1 MTRFR
6 LDPTWRRPNAGQP
19 GAGQLVIAGSP
30 LRLFRL
36 SPGGAHVIA
45 QVEAGEAPA
54 TAAVRQLLDRFVEAG
69 ALHPVPEPAESPFTA
84 DDVTFVI
91 PAFADLP
98 TGQTTFWARF
108 VSDIETNQPQI
119 PEGRPEGR
127 PGGGLEGVRVI
138 VVDDA
143 SPTPLAVAATHSDGD
158 STPSVTWLRHD
169 TNRGPGAARNTG
181 LAHVT
186 TSLVA
191 FVDTDVALP
200 AGWLEPLLAH
210 FADDRVALV
219 APRVTSAPGPGRLA
233 AYETRHSPLDLGD
246 QPARIAAG
254 TRVSYV
260 PAAVLV
266 CRTDSLRE
274 LGGFDEGLRF
284 GEDVDLLW
292 RLTEAGYRARYEP
305 ASVVLHSPRST
316 WGELWRQR
324 FGYGRSAAPLAQR
337 HRRALAPVR
346 MSGWS
351 AAVWVL
357 VALRRP
363 WPAIAVAAGT
373 LVALQRKLGD
383 VPARESARLVGL
395 GHLAAGGQF
404 ARAITRVWWPVAAA
418 LALVSRRARL
428 PIAIAVVAPR
438 LGEAL
443 RSRSLTPLADSP
455 ARLADEMA
463 YGAGLWAG
471 VIGEREVGPLVPEFT
486 TWPQRGGR

>member
-6 LDPTWRRPNAGQP
+6 LDPTWRRP

-45 QVEAGEAPA
+45 QVEAGEAPE
-54 TAAVRQLLDRFVEAG
+54 TAAVRQFLDRFVEAG
-69 ALHPVPEPAESPFTA
+69 ALHPMPEPAASPFTA
-84 DDVTFVI
+84 DDVTIVI
-91 PAFADLP
+91 PAFASPPTDLTTDLTTDP
-98 TGQTTFWARF
+98 TTDLTTIWARF
-108 VSDIETNQPQI
+108 VSEPETNQPQI
-119 PEGRPEGR
+119 PEGGPEGG
-127 PGGGLEGVRVI
+127 PVI

-143 SPTPLAVAATHSDGD
+143 SPTPLAGTGHG
-158 STPSVTWLRHD
+158 VTWLRHD

-186 TSLVA
+186 TPLVA
-191 FVDTDVALP
+191 FVDTDVSLP
-200 AGWLEPLLAH
+200 TGWLEPLLAH

-219 APRVTSAPGPGRLA
+219 APRVKSAPGPGRLA
-233 AYETRHSPLDLGD
+233 AYEIRHSPLDLGE

-266 CRTDSLRE
+266 CRTETLRE

-305 ASVVLHSPRST
+305 ASVVLHAPRSS

-324 FGYGRSAAPLAQR
+324 FGYGRSAAPLARR
-337 HRRALAPVR
+337 HGRALAPVR

-351 AAVWVL
+351 AAVWAL
-357 VALRRP
+357 IALRRP
-363 WPAIAVAAGT
+363 WMAISVAAGT
-373 LVALQRKLGD
+373 IVALRRKLGD
-383 VPARESARLVGL
+383 VPPRESARLVGL

-404 ARAITRVWWPVAAA
+404 ARAITRVWWPVAAV

-428 PIAIAVVAPR
+428 PVLMAVLAPR

-443 RSRSLTPLADSP
+443 RSRSSTPLADSP

-463 YGAGLWAG
+463 YGAGVWAG
-471 VIGEREVGPLVPEFT
+471 VIAERELGPLVPEFT

>member
-1 MTRFR
+1 MTRYR

-19 GAGQLVIAGSP
+19 DGGLLVIAGSP

-45 QVEAGEAPA
+45 QVEAGEAPT

-69 ALHPVPEPAESPFTA
+69 ALHPVPEPADSPFTV
-84 DDVTFVI
+84 DDVTVVI
-91 PAFADLP
+91 PAFASLP
-98 TGQTTFWARF
+98 TGLTGFWARF

-119 PEGRPEGR
+119 PEGRP
-127 PGGGLEGVRVI
+127 VI

-143 SPTPLAVAATHSDGD
+143 SPTPLAGTGHG
-158 STPSVTWLRHD
+158 VTWLRHD

-186 TSLVA
+186 TPLVA
-191 FVDTDVALP
+191 FVDTDVSLT

-219 APRVTSAPGPGRLA
+219 APRVRSAPGPGRLA
-233 AYETRHSPLDLGD
+233 EYESRHSPLDLGD

-260 PAAVLV
+260 PAAALV
-266 CRTDSLRE
+266 CRTDALRE

-292 RLTEAGYRARYEP
+292 RLTEAKYRARYEP
-305 ASVVLHSPRST
+305 ASVVLHAPRSS
-316 WGELWRQR
+316 WCGLWRQR

-337 HRRALAPVR
+337 HRGALAPVR

-351 AAVWVL
+351 AAVWVM
-357 VALRRP
+357 VAMRRP
-363 WPAIAVAAGT
+363 WLAIGVAAGT

-383 VPARESARLVGL
+383 VPQRESARLVGL

-428 PIAIAVVAPR
+428 PIAMATVAPS

-443 RSRSLTPLADSP
+443 RTRSSTPLADLP

-463 YGAGLWAG
+463 YGAGVWAG
-471 VIGEREVGPLVPEFT
+471 VIAEREIGPLVPEFT